1 MRLRYDEVTL
11 DKISDLIRNGKS
23 NDDICKEFGVING
36 YSSLCQRCNKIR
48 RELNIPEVKAKKEPE
63 CLDTKKEVESIKVS
77 GLTKVGSVPKDEPKK
92 DNKSSNIVAQEI
104 VPRKPAKPVVGVSS
118 DTAKFKSTPAGV
130 VDGNYNSEDSKDCA
144 SLSDVISYCKHD
156 VDELHNCIKRR
167 FTDGFSDKELKE
179 LDTYSSGI
187 KDIVSKLEDIQFL
200 FDNIKVVRKG
210 N

>member
-23 NDDICKEFGVING
+23 NDDICDEFGVIKG
-36 YSSLCQRCNKIR
+36 YSSLCQQCNKIR
-48 RELNIPEVKAKKEPE
+48 RKLNIPEVKDKKKPE
-63 CLDTKKEVESIKVS
+63 CLSTKKEVENIKVS

-104 VPRKPAKPVVGVSS
+104 VPRKPVKPVVGVSS
-118 DTAKFKSTPAGV
+118 DIEKFKSTSAGV
-130 VDGNYNSEDSKDCA
+130 VDKKACV
-144 SLSDVISYCKHD
+144 SLSDGISYCKHG
-156 VDELHNCIKRR
+156 VNELHDCIKRR

-200 FDNIKVVRKG
+200 FNNIKVVRKG

>member
-1 MRLRYDEVTL
+1 MRLRYDEATL

-23 NDDICKEFGVING
+23 NDDICDEFGVIKG
-36 YSSLCQRCNKIR
+36 YSSLCQQCNKIR
-48 RELNIPEVKAKKEPE
+48 RKLDIPEVKVKKKPE
-63 CLDTKKEVESIKVS
+63 CSSTKKEVENIKVS
-77 GLTKVGSVPKDEPKK
+77 GLTKVGSVPKNEPKK

-118 DTAKFKSTPAGV
+118 DIAKFKSTSAGV
-130 VDGNYNSEDSKDCA
+130 VDKKACA
-144 SLSDVISYCKHD
+144 SLSDVISYCRHD
-156 VDELHNCIKRR
+156 VNELHNCIKRR

>member
-23 NDDICKEFGVING
+23 NDDICDEFGVIKG
-36 YSSLCQRCNKIR
+36 YTSLCQQCNKIR
-48 RELNIPEVKAKKEPE
+48 RKLDIPEVKVKKKPE
-63 CLDTKKEVESIKVS
+63 CLSTKKEVENIKVS

-104 VPRKPAKPVVGVSS
+104 VPRKPVKPVVGVSS
-118 DTAKFKSTPAGV
+118 DIAKSKSTSAGV
-130 VDGNYNSEDSKDCA
+130 VDGNYNKKSCV
-144 SLSDVISYCKHD
+144 SLSDGISYCKHD
-156 VDELHNCIKRR
+156 VDELHDCIKRR